1 MAEFGRYVIDG
12 ASFYFFIHVLSSIS
26 FNDLGMF
33 ILKLFG
39 QV

>member
-1 MAEFGRYVIDG
+1 MAEFGRYIIDG

-26 FNDLGMF
+26 FPDLGTF